1 MHKSFIALCTVGL
14 CTFGAVSASAATPVL
29 NGTVGPGYTVTL
41 TQHGK
46 TVKTL
51 KAGKYTFVTN
61 DKSSAHNFAIE
72 GPGLD
77 QDFTSVGFVGKK
89 PTTVTLKRG
98 TYTYECVPHQGWMKG
113 TFIVN

>member
-72 GPGLD
+72 GLVLIR
-77 QDFTSVGFVGKK
+77 TSRPLASWVRSRR
-89 PTTVTLKRG
+89 P
-98 TYTYECVPHQGWMKG
+98 
-113 TFIVN
+113 